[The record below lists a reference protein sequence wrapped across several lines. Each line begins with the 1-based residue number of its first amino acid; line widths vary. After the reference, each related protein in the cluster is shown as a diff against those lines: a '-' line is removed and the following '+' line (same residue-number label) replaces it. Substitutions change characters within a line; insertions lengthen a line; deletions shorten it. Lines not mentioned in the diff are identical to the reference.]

1 MFFNHSWQFHSLTH
15 QSFLFSLKVYFFLIL
30 SIIALIFPKCNVQ
43 RNFFQN
49 IFQRI
54 GNVLHI
60 FTLIFFVLVIWQ
72 FNAFC
77 ITVFLQCLLQWFWNL
92 LLYFSSTVF
101 EYVDKTFYII
111 GIFRHFFIF
120 FILLGIFFFLVF
132 CLCSCDFVSPF
143 YMFFTSLLVLTV
155 IIYQQVL
162 VFFIH
167 ANIDKDGNHL

>member
-1 MFFNHSWQFHSLTH
+1 MHFASL
-15 QSFLFSLKVYFFLIL
+15 YFYSACYNDSGTCFY
-30 SIIALIFPKCNVQ
+30 
-43 RNFFQN
+43 
-49 IFQRI
+49 
-54 GNVLHI
+54 
-60 FTLIFFVLVIWQ
+60 T
-72 FNAFC
+72 
-77 ITVFLQCLLQWFWNL
+77 
-92 LLYFSSTVF
+92 FSSTVF

-143 YMFFTSLLVLTV
+143 YMFSTYLLVLTV